1 MVSNQIIFPGIV
13 LNNQDPMMLGRLRV
27 VPETKNYQDIIAAI
41 PNWNEETD
49 PWTSKDPLICLS
61 LLPFYV
67 SQIPLKDEYVHI
79 IYSNKDFPFTNQ
91 FYIQGPFSS
100 PMISPF
106 ENFQGAKKFLA
117 SGDRIAQGIS
127 IKNQVGAYRNQDSK
141 GVFPEPGDN
150 ALLGRGTADV
160 VVKENEILIRAGKTK
175 RLVKDQLPLGN
186 VNRAYLQL
194 SNFTQQKTTKN
205 PESVT
210 RLVEQVQVVK
220 KMIIWNIDNL
230 ENLQGAFNGSVGL
243 YNVVPSVAV
252 NSKNFKSDTIT
263 TLSIG
268 TNYSSPL
275 EEIKFNSKTFD
286 EASAIINN
294 FIQGVFSGFI
304 NISGYTVNNP
314 QNFAPNVTFPLVITP
329 SKLTYTT
336 GNKFS
341 PNDLVTEVAEY
352 INYVRFYDKIT
363 LDPASKKF
371 KGWFLVWQNKSGKP
385 ILGPQADL
393 KEEITIP
400 IEFIPA
406 DITYSVMGAQR
417 MYFMSQDSTGPKG
430 KISLSQTLYGIPQ
443 DKFIGDEN
451 SILNKTYPVV
461 RGDELMALLRKIFS
475 FVTGH
480 VHPVATM
487 APVPVASGNG
497 QTTAEINA
505 ILADAEN
512 TVLNQNIRIN

>member
-1 MVSNQIIFPGIV
+1 
-13 LNNQDPMMLGRLRV
+13 
-27 VPETKNYQDIIAAI
+27 
-41 PNWNEETD
+41 
-49 PWTSKDPLICLS
+49 
-61 LLPFYV
+61 
-67 SQIPLKDEYVHI
+67 
-79 IYSNKDFPFTNQ
+79 
-91 FYIQGPFSS
+91 
-100 PMISPF
+100 
-106 ENFQGAKKFLA
+106 
-117 SGDRIAQGIS
+117 
-127 IKNQVGAYRNQDSK
+127 
-141 GVFPEPGDN
+141 
-150 ALLGRGTADV
+150 
-160 VVKENEILIRAGKTK
+160 
-175 RLVKDQLPLGN
+175 
-186 VNRAYLQL
+186 
-194 SNFTQQKTTKN
+194 
-205 PESVT
+205 
-210 RLVEQVQVVK
+210 
-220 KMIIWNIDNL
+220 MIIWNIDNL

-243 YNVVPSVAV
+243 YNVIPSVAV

-286 EASAIINN
+286 EASSIINN

-314 QNFAPNVTFPLVITP
+314 KNFAPSVTFPLVITP

-341 PNDLVTEVAEY
+341 PNDLITEVAEY

-363 LDPASKKF
+363 LDPASKKY
-371 KGWFLVWQNKSGKP
+371 KGWFLVWENKSGKP

-400 IEFIPA
+400 TEFIPA

-417 MYFMSQDSTGPKG
+417 MYFMSQDSAGPKG

>member
-1 MVSNQIIFPGIV
+1 
-13 LNNQDPMMLGRLRV
+13 
-27 VPETKNYQDIIAAI
+27 
-41 PNWNEETD
+41 
-49 PWTSKDPLICLS
+49 
-61 LLPFYV
+61 
-67 SQIPLKDEYVHI
+67 
-79 IYSNKDFPFTNQ
+79 
-91 FYIQGPFSS
+91 
-100 PMISPF
+100 
-106 ENFQGAKKFLA
+106 
-117 SGDRIAQGIS
+117 
-127 IKNQVGAYRNQDSK
+127 
-141 GVFPEPGDN
+141 
-150 ALLGRGTADV
+150 
-160 VVKENEILIRAGKTK
+160 
-175 RLVKDQLPLGN
+175 
-186 VNRAYLQL
+186 
-194 SNFTQQKTTKN
+194 
-205 PESVT
+205 
-210 RLVEQVQVVK
+210 
-220 KMIIWNIDNL
+220 MIIWNIDNL

-243 YNVVPSVAV
+243 YNVIPSVAV

-263 TLSIG
+263 TLSTG

-286 EASAIINN
+286 EASSIINN

-371 KGWFLVWQNKSGKP
+371 KGWFLVWENKSGKP

-400 IEFIPA
+400 TEFIPA

-461 RGDELMALLRKIFS
+461 RGDELMSLLRKIFS

-487 APVPVASGNG
+487 APVPVAAGNG